1 MVRRSKNKNPTKSR
15 KKTWIKI
22 GIKCWTF
29 LKGEIGT
36 LVVRTRTR
44 VLGRSAYPLSTTYS
58 SNLWMLRNAG
68 QTRGGI
74 RSLNALV
81 CDGCSGEL
89 IDYRFV

>member
-58 SNLWMLRNAG
+58 KQSMDDDECLPNERGHSESERAGLR
-68 QTRGGI
+68 R
-74 RSLNALV
+74 L
-81 CDGCSGEL
+81 
-89 IDYRFV
+89 